1 MDNDIIQRAYFN
13 AERLNRLS
21 EKDFKER
28 YPNGMETNNLSSIAK
43 LVKVARA
50 EGAAS
55 VFLKMLTPKKDIIVM
70 AEMAELDSLLD
81 EIFDDY
87 EKSETEEEEDRV
99 LKRFYDLYEVRKDD
113 IDEE

>member
-21 EKDFKER
+21 EKDFKEH
-28 YPNGMETNNLSSIAK
+28 YPNGMEINNLSSIAK

-70 AEMAELDSLLD
+70 AEMAELDNLLD
-81 EIFDDY
+81 EIFDEY
-87 EKSETEEEEDRV
+87 EKSETEEEQENAI
-99 LKRFYDLYEVRKDD
+99 KRFCDLYEVRNYDAD
-113 IDEE
+113 

>member
-28 YPNGMETNNLSSIAK
+28 YPNGMEINNLSSIAK

-70 AEMAELDSLLD
+70 AEMAELDNLLD
-81 EIFDDY
+81 EIFDEY
-87 EKSETEEEEDRV
+87 EKSETEEEQENAI
-99 LKRFYDLYEVRKDD
+99 KRFCDLYEVRNYDAD
-113 IDEE
+113 

>member
-87 EKSETEEEEDRV
+87 EKSETEEEEENAI
-99 LKRFYDLYEVRKDD
+99 KRFCDLYEVRNYDAD
-113 IDEE
+113 